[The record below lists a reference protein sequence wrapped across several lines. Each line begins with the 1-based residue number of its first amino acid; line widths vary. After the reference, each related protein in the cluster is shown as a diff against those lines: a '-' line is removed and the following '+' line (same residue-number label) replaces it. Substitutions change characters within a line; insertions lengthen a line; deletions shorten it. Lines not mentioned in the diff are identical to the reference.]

1 MKTIAAIRRTLLW
14 LFAVALIARITAITA
29 WAAAPAPPTLQG
41 QVTLRPLTPGEIQA
55 YALKDAQ
62 RASGLSTIPVG
73 APAYLELLVNNA
85 IPAADITNVSF
96 MLSSKPID

>member
-1 MKTIAAIRRTLLW
+1 MKMITAIRRTSLLLSVIVLMAKMTTW
-14 LFAVALIARITAITA
+14 GAT
-29 WAAAPAPPTLQG
+29 PAPPTLQG
-41 QVTLRPLTPGEIQA
+41 QITLRPLTPGEVQT
-55 YALKDAQ
+55 YGLKDAQ